1 MSTTTIRK
9 SYIDSFGDASRVSVI
24 TSELP
29 SPAAN
34 EVQLKVLYS
43 GFGGSDIAMRLGGY
57 PNQNPAPLTTGYS
70 CIGHITQNGTKNP
83 KFPIGTLVGCLCIY
97 EGQSTYINLP
107 EKYLVP
113 IPSGVDLQQA
123 VALILDWTTAY
134 GMVYRSGKVAKD
146 QRVFI
151 HGLSGSVGYALLT
164 LCKRQGAE
172 VYGTASEYNH
182 AAVRAAG
189 ANPFVYTNKDWM
201 MAMNSIGGAH
211 VVFDPLGFESY
222 DESWK
227 ILARGGGK
235 LIGYGGNY
243 NVLNGGKTRSQWPQI
258 AKLLSKNLNVFCPN
272 STAFFYVDRDH
283 STFEPDLKTLLEML
297 RKGEIQVP
305 IRKLWTLDQ
314 VPEAHRMFNKGPGIG
329 AVVIKVNYD
338 VDK

>member
-1 MSTTTIRK
+1 
-9 SYIDSFGDASRVSVI
+9 
-24 TSELP
+24 
-29 SPAAN
+29 
-34 EVQLKVLYS
+34 
-43 GFGGSDIAMRLGGY
+43 
-57 PNQNPAPLTTGYS
+57 
-70 CIGHITQNGTKNP
+70 
-83 KFPIGTLVGCLCIY
+83 
-97 EGQSTYINLP
+97 
-107 EKYLVP
+107 
-113 IPSGVDLQQA
+113 
-123 VALILDWTTAY
+123 
-134 GMVYRSGKVAKD
+134 
-146 QRVFI
+146 
-151 HGLSGSVGYALLT
+151 
-164 LCKRQGAE
+164 
-172 VYGTASEYNH
+172 
-182 AAVRAAG
+182 
-189 ANPFVYTNKDWM
+189 VYTNKDWM

-243 NVLNGGKTRSQWPQI
+243 NALNGGKTRSQWPQI

-314 VPEAHRMFNKGPGIG
+314 VPEAHRMFNMGPGIG

>member
-9 SYIDSFGDASRVSVI
+9 SYIDSLGDASHVSII

-34 EVQLKVLYS
+34 KVQLKVLYS
-43 GFGGSDIAMRLGGY
+43 SFGGSDIAMRLGGN
-57 PNQNPAPLTTGYS
+57 PNQKPAPLTTGHS

-83 KFPIGTLVGCLCIY
+83 KFPY
-97 EGQSTYINLP
+97 RHSRQSTYINLP
-107 EKYLVP
+107 EKYLIP
-113 IPSGVDLQQA
+113 IPGGIDLQQA
-123 VALILDWTTAY
+123 VALILDWTRAY
-134 GMVYRSGKVAKD
+134 GMVYRSGKVSKG

-151 HGLSGSVGYALLT
+151 RGLSGSVSYALLT

-189 ANPFVYTNKDWM
+189 AHPFVYTNKDWM
-201 MAMNSIGGAH
+201 MAMNAIGGVH

-222 DESWK
+222 DESWE

-235 LIGYGGNY
+235 LVGYGGNY
-243 NVLNGGKTRSQWPQI
+243 NVLNGGKTRGQWPQI

-272 STAFFYVDRDH
+272 STAFFYVDRDQ
-283 STFEPDLKTLLEML
+283 STIEPELKTLLEML
-297 RKGEIQVP
+297 RRGEIQVP

-314 VPEAHRMFNKGPGIG
+314 VPEGHRLFNKGPGVG
-329 AVVIKVNYD
+329 AVVIKVADD
-338 VDK
+338 VEK